1 MAKHNKA
8 RACVVIKKYDGDDD
22 MMRVMMMTIKAA
34 MVRPKKARAC
44 KRFLVF
50 DDYDA
55 ILKQHNG
62 QTRKGQR
69 FGCPCY
75 WCVDH

>member
-62 QTRKGQR
+62 QTRKLQM
-69 FGCPCY
+69 FGCPWY
-75 WCVDH
+75 RYDDH